1 MTARSFDFTLDGD
14 DRCWAASYTP
24 QMVSLYFNISGYR
37 AQITL
42 TMSPD
47 EAFAMVVALVQAAV
61 LAENTLPTGL
71 GESEAA

>member
-1 MTARSFDFTLDGD
+1 MTARSFDFTLHGD
-14 DRCWAASYTP
+14 DRCWAASHTAG
-24 QMVSLYFNISGYR
+24 MVSLCLNIAGYR

-61 LAENTLPTGL
+61 VAENPAPSPL